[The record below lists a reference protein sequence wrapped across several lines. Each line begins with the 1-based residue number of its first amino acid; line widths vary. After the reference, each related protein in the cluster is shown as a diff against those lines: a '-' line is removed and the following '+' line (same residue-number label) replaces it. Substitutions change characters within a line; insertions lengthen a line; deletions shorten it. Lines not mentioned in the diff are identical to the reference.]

1 MQEQQ
6 LFEYAVLR
14 VVPRI
19 EREEF
24 LNIGL
29 IVFCKKLNYLGV
41 LYHLDKEKITAVSPL
56 LDIDCLADSLASLKK
71 ISDGDPLGGPIAKL
85 DTASRF
91 RWLTAVRS
99 TILQS
104 SRVHPGLSKDP
115 AATLVQ
121 LFEKLVL

>member
-14 VVPRI
+14 VVPRV

-24 LNIGL
+24 INVGM
-29 IVFCKKLNYLGV
+29 IVFCKKLSYLGV
-41 LYHLDKEKITAVSPL
+41 LYHLDTLKITTLAPETDL
-56 LDIDCLADSLASLKK
+56 ECLADSLASLKK
-71 ISDGDPLGGPIAKL
+71 ISEGDPSGGPIAKL

-104 SRVHPGLSKDP
+104 SRVHPGLSADP
-115 AATLVQ
+115 SLTLKT